1 MRIVLITPE
10 GPTSRT
16 GNRVAASRWARIL
29 RRLGNRVHIAAEYDG
44 RPADLMVAVH
54 AWRSAAAIERFKA
67 MFPERPVILQLSGT
81 DIYGHIDTDPEKT
94 LRSMTLADRL
104 VALNDLAGCVVPKRL
119 HPRLC
124 VIHQSAARLPHPRRP
139 STRAVVVAVIGH
151 LREVKDPLRTAEA
164 ARLLP
169 AGSRVRIVQVGR
181 AYTPAWAARAEAE
194 MKANP
199 RYLWRD
205 DVPGAAVRRLLAR
218 SHAMV
223 ISSLSEGGANV
234 ISEAAVAG
242 VPVLA
247 SCIDGN
253 VGLLGADYPG
263 YFPVGDTRALARL
276 LRKLEDDPR
285 FVARLRQAVARR
297 SPLFRPARELAAWR
311 RLLAGLRADG

>member
-16 GNRVAASRWARIL
+16 GNSVAASRWARIL
-29 RRLGNRVHIAAEYDG
+29 RRLGHRVHLAADYDG
-44 RPADLMVAVH
+44 QPADLMVAVH

-67 MFPERPVILQLSGT
+67 KFPERPVVLQLSGT
-81 DIYGHIDTDPEKT
+81 DIYKYLDSDPVPT
-94 LRSMTLADRL
+94 LRSMELADRL
-104 VALNDLAGCVVPKRL
+104 VALNDLAWRVIPKRL
-119 HPRLC
+119 RPRLG
-124 VIHQSAARLPHPRRP
+124 VIHQSADRLPHPRRP
-139 STRAVVVAVIGH
+139 SARAVVVSVIGH
-151 LREVKDPLRTAEA
+151 LRDVKDPLRAAEA

-169 AGSRVRIVQVGR
+169 ATSRVRIEQVGR
-181 AYTPAWAARAEAE
+181 AYTLAWAARARAE

-234 ISEAAVAG
+234 VSEAAIAG

-247 SCIDGN
+247 SRIDGN
-253 VGLLGADYPG
+253 VGLLGAGYPG
-263 YFPVGDTRALARL
+263 YFAVGNTEALARL
-276 LRKLEDDPR
+276 LQKLEREPR
-285 FVARLRQAVARR
+285 FVVSLRKALARR
-297 SPLFRPARELAAWR
+297 ATLFRPAREMDAWR
-311 RLLAGLRADG
+311 HLLAGLRA